1 MVYQILLSVRAT
13 LFLLVG
19 GEELQK
25 LIKMLP
31 EQPTNYELHI
41 QELNNHFEAHR
52 KNTSELC
59 KFFNIDWPTELLFAD
74 FETKCREQGLH
85 CKFPITTENAIIMRA
100 VVNTQKW
107 RATQRLDPKE
117 WRTDM
122 KMILKPQ
129 RRLKWLSREVRWWQ
143 VTDLRPK
150 EVNSWV
156 QRTAMRWTRSPSQDG
171 TVWGTRGPRAAQAD
185 WNLSYVALDV
195 QTKPTKREFPVLL
208 GVRTASGPE
217 RAIILLGCVPTES
230 RIILVGKLEL

>member
-1 MVYQILLSVRAT
+1 
-13 LFLLVG
+13 
-19 GEELQK
+19 
-25 LIKMLP
+25 MLP
-31 EQPTNYELHI
+31 EQPINYELHI

-156 QRTAMRWTRSPSQDG
+156 QRTAMRWTRSPGQDG

-185 WNLSYVALDV
+185 WNLSYVALELPQV
-195 QTKPTKREFPVLL
+195 QKEQSF
-208 GVRTASGPE
+208 
-217 RAIILLGCVPTES
+217 C
-230 RIILVGKLEL
+230 

>member
-1 MVYQILLSVRAT
+1 MLSVRAT

-31 EQPTNYELHI
+31 EQPINYELHI

-59 KFFNIDWPTELLFAD
+59 KFFNIDWPTELLFVD

-129 RRLKWLSREVRWWQ
+129 RRLKWLSREVR
-143 VTDLRPK
+143 
-150 EVNSWV
+150 
-156 QRTAMRWTRSPSQDG
+156 
-171 TVWGTRGPRAAQAD
+171 
-185 WNLSYVALDV
+185 
-195 QTKPTKREFPVLL
+195 
-208 GVRTASGPE
+208 
-217 RAIILLGCVPTES
+217 
-230 RIILVGKLEL
+230 